1 MVQCTRLANT
11 CNVSCHPKLL
21 YTRYMRYRVQ
31 HTTRYAYGTPVEL
44 AAHMVHLRPRPRPW
58 QTVVSESIFANPAP
72 ARRCDGLDHFG
83 NHVTWLFLDLP
94 HANFEVTAESIVEV
108 DCPSPPN
115 PQDTLPWEVVVQ
127 AARTH
132 QGWQAAEFQF
142 GTHMAPLDPASA
154 AYVAESFTPG
164 RPVLDALL
172 NLNNRFYADF
182 RFRSGVTT
190 ISTPVSQVMARR
202 EGVCQDFSHTMI
214 SGLRGIGMPARY
226 TSGYIRTKP
235 PPGQVKRK
243 GADQSHAWVGCWLG
257 PDHGWLD
264 VDPTNG
270 IVVKD
275 EHVLL
280 GWGRDFSDVSPVR
293 GVILGGG
300 DHAVHVAVDL
310 EPVEE
315 GQPV

>member
-1 MVQCTRLANT
+1 
-11 CNVSCHPKLL
+11 
-21 YTRYMRYRVQ
+21 MRYRVQ

-58 QTVVSESIFANPAP
+58 QTVISERIITDPSP
-72 ARRCDGLDHFG
+72 ARRRDALDHFG

-94 HANFEVTAESIVEV
+94 HADFEVTAESVVEV
-108 DCPSPPN
+108 NCPAPPAA
-115 PQDTLPWEVVVQ
+115 DATLPWEDVVQ
-127 AARTH
+127 ATRTH
-132 QGWQAAEFQF
+132 QGWQAVEFRF
-142 GTHMAPLDPASA
+142 GTPMSPIDPACKD
-154 AYVAESFTPG
+154 YVSKSFTPN

-172 NLNNRFYADF
+172 DLNTRFYTEF

-190 ISTPVSQVMARR
+190 ISTPVSQVIARK
-202 EGVCQDFSHTMI
+202 EGVCQDFSHAMI
-214 SGLRGIGMPARY
+214 SGLRGIGIPARY

-235 PPGQVKRK
+235 PPGQTKRQ

-257 PDHGWLD
+257 PEHGWVDL
-264 VDPTNG
+264 DPTNG

-300 DHAVHVAVDL
+300 DHVVRVAVDL
-310 EPVEE
+310 EPAEDRD
-315 GQPV
+315 PI